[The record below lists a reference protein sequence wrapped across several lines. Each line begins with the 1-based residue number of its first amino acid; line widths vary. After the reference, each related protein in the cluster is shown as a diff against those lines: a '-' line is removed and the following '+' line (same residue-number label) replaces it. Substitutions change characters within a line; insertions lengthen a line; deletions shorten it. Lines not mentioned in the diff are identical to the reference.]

1 MLLLANED
9 DFQVRLI
16 LVESEL
22 FLILFV
28 HASKSI
34 LHYRTLIIH
43 KDFLSPINRSMSE
56 ADRQKVAIVTG
67 SSSGIGYAT
76 SLLLARKGFYTYASA
91 RNIDKSASLQ
101 SIAGAE
107 RLPLKLIQLD
117 VTDDSSVKDALEKVV
132 LEKGRIDV
140 LVNNVGYGLFGAFG
154 DLSLDEIKAQFE
166 TNFFGVIRVIQHV
179 LPIMRTAQNGGGV
192 IVNVSSIN
200 GLVAFPV
207 ISAYVA
213 TKFAIEGLSESI
225 AYELEPFGIKVIL
238 IEPGAIGSNFMK
250 GSVLPKRA
258 LNPQSPYSELVQKF
272 SVITSSQHE
281 NAIQPEEVAKTIFQA
296 ISTEKPEFRYV
307 VGNDAVSLL
316 EARKNMP
323 FSEFQKMIIQNIIQ

>member
-1 MLLLANED
+1 MRED
-9 DFQVRLI
+9 MV
-16 LVESEL
+16 
-22 FLILFV
+22 
-28 HASKSI
+28 
-34 LHYRTLIIH
+34 
-43 KDFLSPINRSMSE
+43 LSRGTDE
-56 ADRQKVAIVTG
+56 GDRQKVAIVTG

-76 SLLLARKGFYTYASA
+76 SLMLARKGFYTYASV
-91 RNIDKSASLQ
+91 RNINKSASLE
-101 SIAGAE
+101 SIANAE

-117 VTDDSSVKDALEKVV
+117 VTDDSSVKDVLEKIV

-140 LVNNVGYGLFGAFG
+140 LVNNAGYGLFGAFE

-166 TNFFGVIRVIQHV
+166 TNFFGVIRVTQHV
-179 LPIMRTAQNGGGV
+179 LPIMRTPQNGGGI

-200 GLVAFPV
+200 GLIAVPV

-258 LNPQSPYSELVQKF
+258 LDPQSPYSELVQKF
-272 SVITSSQHE
+272 SVKTSSQHE
-281 NAIQPEEVAKTIFQA
+281 NATQPEEVSKTIFQA
-296 ISTEKPEFRYV
+296 ISVEKPEFRYV
-307 VGNDAVSLL
+307 VGNDAISLL

-323 FSEFQKMIIQNIIQ
+323 YSEFQKMIVQNIIQ

>member
-1 MLLLANED
+1 MREDMVLNKGTNEG
-9 DFQVRLI
+9 
-16 LVESEL
+16 
-22 FLILFV
+22 
-28 HASKSI
+28 
-34 LHYRTLIIH
+34 
-43 KDFLSPINRSMSE
+43 
-56 ADRQKVAIVTG
+56 DRQKVAIVTG

-76 SLLLARKGFYTYASA
+76 SLMLARKGFYTYASV
-91 RNIDKSASLQ
+91 RNINKSASLE
-101 SIAGAE
+101 SIANAE

-117 VTDDSSVKDALEKVV
+117 VTDDSSVKDAVEKIV

-140 LVNNVGYGLFGAFG
+140 LVNNAGYGLFGAFE

-166 TNFFGVIRVIQHV
+166 TNFFGVIRVTQHV
-179 LPIMRTAQNGGGV
+179 LPIMRTPQNGGGV

-200 GLVAFPV
+200 GLIAFPV
-207 ISAYVA
+207 ISAYVG

-258 LNPQSPYSELVQKF
+258 LDPQSPYSELVQKF
-272 SVITSSQHE
+272 SVKTSSQHD
-281 NAIQPEEVAKTIFQA
+281 NATQPEEVAKTIFQA
-296 ISTEKPEFRYV
+296 ISIEKPEFRYV

-323 FSEFQKMIIQNIIQ
+323 YSEFQKMIIQNIIQ

>member
-1 MLLLANED
+1 MVLNKGTD
-9 DFQVRLI
+9 
-16 LVESEL
+16 
-22 FLILFV
+22 
-28 HASKSI
+28 KG
-34 LHYRTLIIH
+34 
-43 KDFLSPINRSMSE
+43 
-56 ADRQKVAIVTG
+56 DRQKVAIVTG

-76 SLLLARKGFYTYASA
+76 SLMLARKGFYTYASV
-91 RNIDKSASLQ
+91 RNINKSASLE
-101 SIAGAE
+101 SIANAE

-117 VTDDSSVKDALEKVV
+117 VTDDSSVKDAVEKIV

-140 LVNNVGYGLFGAFG
+140 LVNNAGYGLFGAFE

-166 TNFFGVIRVIQHV
+166 TNFFGVIRVTQHV
-179 LPIMRTAQNGGGV
+179 LPIMRTPANGGGV

-200 GLVAFPV
+200 GRIAFPV
-207 ISAYVA
+207 ISAYVG

-258 LNPQSPYSELVQKF
+258 LDPQSPYSELVQKF
-272 SVITSSQHE
+272 SVKTSSQHD
-281 NAIQPEEVAKTIFQA
+281 NATQPEEVAKTIFQA
-296 ISTEKPEFRYV
+296 ISIEKPEFRYV

-316 EARKNMP
+316 QARKNMP
-323 FSEFQKMIIQNIIQ
+323 YSEFQKMIIQNIIQ

>member
-1 MLLLANED
+1 MRED
-9 DFQVRLI
+9 MI
-16 LVESEL
+16 LNKGTDEG
-22 FLILFV
+22 
-28 HASKSI
+28 
-34 LHYRTLIIH
+34 
-43 KDFLSPINRSMSE
+43 
-56 ADRQKVAIVTG
+56 DRQKVAIVTG

-76 SLLLARKGFYTYASA
+76 SLMLARKGFYTYASA
-91 RNIDKSASLQ
+91 RNINKSASLE
-101 SIAGAE
+101 SIANTE
-107 RLPLKLIQLD
+107 RLPLKLIQFD
-117 VTDDSSVKDALEKVV
+117 VTDDRSVKDAIEKIV

-140 LVNNVGYGLFGAFG
+140 LVNNAGYALFGAFE

-166 TNFFGVIRVIQHV
+166 TNFFGVIRVTQHV
-179 LPIMRTAQNGGGV
+179 LPIMRTLQNGSGV

-200 GLVAFPV
+200 GLIAFPV
-207 ISAYVA
+207 ISAYVG

-258 LNPQSPYSELVQKF
+258 LDPQSPYSELVQK
-272 SVITSSQHE
+272 VTVKTRSQHE
-281 NAIQPEEVAKTIFQA
+281 NATQPEEVAKTIVQA

-323 FSEFQKMIIQNIIQ
+323 YSEFQKMIIQNIKQ

>member
-1 MLLLANED
+1 MRED
-9 DFQVRLI
+9 MVLNKGTD
-16 LVESEL
+16 
-22 FLILFV
+22 
-28 HASKSI
+28 KG
-34 LHYRTLIIH
+34 
-43 KDFLSPINRSMSE
+43 
-56 ADRQKVAIVTG
+56 DRQKVAIVTG

-76 SLLLARKGFYTYASA
+76 SLMLARKGFYTYASV
-91 RNIDKSASLQ
+91 RNINKSASLE
-101 SIAGAE
+101 SIANAE

-117 VTDDSSVKDALEKVV
+117 VTDDSSVKDAVEKIV

-140 LVNNVGYGLFGAFG
+140 LVNNAGYGLFGAFE

-166 TNFFGVIRVIQHV
+166 TNFFGVIRVTQHV
-179 LPIMRTAQNGGGV
+179 LPIMRTPQNGGGV

-200 GLVAFPV
+200 GLIAFPV
-207 ISAYVA
+207 ISAYVG

-258 LNPQSPYSELVQKF
+258 LDPQSPYSELVQKF
-272 SVITSSQHE
+272 SVKTSSQHD
-281 NAIQPEEVAKTIFQA
+281 NATQPEEVAKTIFQA
-296 ISTEKPEFRYV
+296 ISIEKPEFRYV

-316 EARKNMP
+316 QARKNMP
-323 FSEFQKMIIQNIIQ
+323 YSEFQKMIIQNIIQ